1 MAEIDCERDC
11 DRSPSTRMPRAQA
24 GFIIKSATWV
34 MGALAAL
41 FTAVLGGTG
50 WIIANQ
56 YRMIGE
62 YASDREVLKQ
72 HGELLLK
79 HDRMLIDHGSAIVTV
94 SNLQTALSALKD
106 VHAAGM
112 DAVTRR
118 ADGLDA
124 RLQSH
129 THAIV
134 TAEGLLNTLSAKLSD
149 VAAGNAENK
158 ALHADINRRL
168 DAIEERLK
176 KPRRP

>member
-1 MAEIDCERDC
+1 MAEIDC
-11 DRSPSTRMPRAQA
+11 DRSPSTRIPRAQA

-41 FTAVLGGTG
+41 FTTVLGGTG
-50 WIIANQ
+50 WIIVNQ

-62 YASDREVLKQ
+62 YASDREVLRQ
-72 HGELLLK
+72 HGEVLLK

-112 DAVTRR
+112 DAASRR
-118 ADGLDA
+118 ADGLDS

-134 TAEGLLNTLSAKLSD
+134 TAEGLLNTLTTKVADALASSA
-149 VAAGNAENK
+149 ANTAM
-158 ALHADINRRL
+158 HADVNRRL